1 MLDSNENKSKSDK
14 TFEEWAKTTKINYE
28 KQILPKITD
37 FSRYIEFV
45 DERWDMLKSKLETEL
60 KF

>member
-14 TFEEWAKTTKINYE
+14 TFEEWAKSTKINYE

-37 FSRYIEFV
+37 FNKYIDFV
-45 DERWDMLKSKLETEL
+45 DARWDMLKEKLEKAL